1 MTAVSAAGP
10 HPDQPSVPRSALFTA
25 PGRPRPVA
33 RRLAIHNRVVRRI
46 RRFLEDEGF
55 NEVPVGALAPVGDAC
70 EAMDASFA
78 VDHHGNLAFARQ
90 SGQQVLD
97 RMLARGFPAVW
108 CEGESLRREWKVDE
122 RHLSGF
128 KLIEA
133 ERRDL
138 DLDGLCAL
146 QERLLKAVALD
157 LGADLLG
164 GRHVTRL
171 DRMLR
176 PEHPRVTYREALAIL
191 NRRGFAMPFGE
202 DLHRDAEAALC
213 RWFGDVPFF
222 ITHLPA
228 ALKPFNAR
236 RDPADPA
243 QSLSVEYV
251 TPFAGETMDGA
262 VREPD
267 AAVMRAQLEE
277 SDHLRRLL
285 ERAAAFAAAQ
295 AAVARGKDRPDPD
308 ALARRN
314 RAAVRRAYADYLQ
327 ECGRAPFDRGG
338 FGLGVARLLQYLQG
352 LDSIK
357 DAVVN
362 PTDRTTF
369 AVVGGDEDEDAATGG
384 AGIA

>member
-1 MTAVSAAGP
+1 MADPIAAVP
-10 HPDQPSVPRSALFTA
+10 HSALFTA

-33 RRLAIHNRVVRRI
+33 RRLAIHNRVVRRV
-46 RRFLEDEGF
+46 RRFLEEDGF
-55 NEVPVGALAPVGDAC
+55 NEVPVGPLAPVGDAC

-78 VDHHGNLAFARQ
+78 LDHHGNLAFARQ
-90 SGQQVLD
+90 SGQLVLD
-97 RMLARGFPAVW
+97 SMLTRGFPAVW

-133 ERRDL
+133 ERRNL

-146 QERLLKAVALD
+146 QERLLKAVAMD

-176 PEHPRVTYREALAIL
+176 LEFPRLSYREALALL

-202 DLHRDAEAALC
+202 DLHRDAEATLS

-228 ALKPFNAR
+228 ALKPFNLR

-243 QSLSVEYV
+243 QTLSVECILPY
-251 TPFAGETMDGA
+251 AGETTDGG
-262 VREPD
+262 VREPE
-267 AAVMRAQLEE
+267 AAVMRDQLEG

-285 ERAAAFAAAQ
+285 ERAEAFAAAQ
-295 AAVARGKDRPDPD
+295 AAAAKGKNRPEAGD
-308 ALARRN
+308 LARRN
-314 RAAVRRAYADYLQ
+314 RAAVHRAYAAYLD
-327 ECGRAPFDRGG
+327 GFTTPLPRAG

-362 PTDRTTF
+362 PTDRTSF
-369 AVVGGDEDEDAATGG
+369 AAADDDSDQDSGKAAGG

>member
-1 MTAVSAAGP
+1 MADPTAAVP
-10 HPDQPSVPRSALFTA
+10 HSALFTA
-25 PGRPRPVA
+25 PGRPRPLA
-33 RRLAIHNRVVRRI
+33 RRLAIHNRVVRRV
-46 RRFLEDEGF
+46 RRFLEEDGF
-55 NEVPVGALAPVGDAC
+55 NEVPMGALAAVGDAC

-78 VDHHGNLAFARQ
+78 LDHHGNLAFARQ
-90 SGQQVLD
+90 SGQLELD
-97 RMLARGFPAVW
+97 GMLTRGFRAVW

-146 QERLLKAVALD
+146 QERLLKAAAMD

-176 PEHPRVTYREALAIL
+176 LEFPRVSYREALALL

-202 DLHRDAEAALC
+202 DLHRDAEATLS
-213 RWFGDVPFF
+213 RWFGDLPFF

-228 ALKPFNAR
+228 ALKPFNLQ
-236 RDPADPA
+236 RDPADGA
-243 QSLSVEYV
+243 QCLSVECILPY
-251 TPFAGETMDGA
+251 AGETSDGG

-267 AAVMRAQLEE
+267 AAVMRTQLEDSE
-277 SDHLRRLL
+277 HQRRLL
-285 ERAAAFAAAQ
+285 ERAAAFAVQQ
-295 AAVARGKDRPDPD
+295 AAAAKGKNQPDPED
-308 ALARRN
+308 LARRN
-314 RAAVRRAYADYLQ
+314 RAAVRRTYASYLD
-327 ECGRAPFDRGG
+327 GFTTPLARGG

-369 AVVGGDEDEDAATGG
+369 AVSGENTDQDTGKAAGG
-384 AGIA
+384 AEIA

>member
-1 MTAVSAAGP
+1 MVEPIAAVP
-10 HPDQPSVPRSALFTA
+10 QSALFTA
-25 PGRPRPVA
+25 PGRPRPLA
-33 RRLAIHNRVVRRI
+33 RRLAIHNRVVRRV
-46 RRFLEDEGF
+46 RRFLEEDGF

-78 VDHHGNLAFARQ
+78 VDHHGGLAFARQ
-90 SGQQVLD
+90 SGQLVLD
-97 RMLARGFPAVW
+97 GMLTRGFPAVW

-138 DLDGLCAL
+138 DLDGLCVL
-146 QERLLKAVALD
+146 QERLLKAVAMD

-176 PEHPRVTYREALAIL
+176 LEFPRLSYREALALL

-202 DLHRDAEAALC
+202 DLHRDAEATLS

-228 ALKPFNAR
+228 ALKPFNLR
-236 RDPADPA
+236 RDPADGA
-243 QSLSVEYV
+243 QTLSVECILPY
-251 TPFAGETMDGA
+251 AGETTDGG
-262 VREPD
+262 VLEPE
-267 AAVMRAQLEE
+267 AAVMRAQLEASE
-277 SDHLRRLL
+277 HLRRLL
-285 ERAAAFAAAQ
+285 ERAEAFAAAQ
-295 AAVARGKDRPDPD
+295 AAAARGKTRPDTGD
-308 ALARRN
+308 LASRN
-314 RAAVRRAYADYLQ
+314 RAAVRRAYAAYLD
-327 ECGRAPFDRGG
+327 GFSTPLARGH

-362 PTDRTTF
+362 PTDRTSF
-369 AVVGGDEDEDAATGG
+369 AAARPDADQDTGKAAGG

>member
-1 MTAVSAAGP
+1 MAQT
-10 HPDQPSVPRSALFTA
+10 DQPSVPRSALFTA
-25 PGRPRPVA
+25 PGRPRPLA
-33 RRLAIHNRVVRRI
+33 RRLAIHNRVVGRI

-55 NEVPVGALAPVGDAC
+55 NEVPVGALAPVTDAC
-70 EAMDASFA
+70 EAMDAGFA

-90 SGQQVLD
+90 SGQLVLD
-97 RMLARGFPAVW
+97 SMIARGFPAVW

-128 KLIEA
+128 KLVEA

-146 QERLLKAVALD
+146 QERLLKAAALD

-176 PEHPRVTYREALAIL
+176 LEHPRVTYREALAVL

-228 ALKPFNAR
+228 DLKPFNVR
-236 RDPADPA
+236 RDPADPR
-243 QSLSVEYV
+243 QSLSAEYV
-251 TPFAGETMDGA
+251 TPFAGETMDGG
-262 VREPD
+262 VRETD
-267 AAVMRAQLEE
+267 AALMRARLEE

-285 ERAAAFAAAQ
+285 ERATAFAAAQ
-295 AAVARGKDRPDPD
+295 AAAARGKDRPD
-308 ALARRN
+308 AEQLAGRN
-314 RAAVRRAYADYLQ
+314 RAAVRRAYDLYLA
-327 ECGRAPFDRGG
+327 ECGRAPVARAG
-338 FGLGVARLLQYLQG
+338 FGLGVARLLQFLQG

-369 AVVGGDEDEDAATGG
+369 AAAGRDDDEEAAGTAGG